1 MGVFLPILVSVLGVG
16 AVVGVVIWS
25 VRNKANLIKL
35 DIRENAPFIE
45 IDNSRLRFTN
55 GYAKGLVKSKM
66 PCKNG
71 TTRIEFYPI
80 DFEQGENKK
89 RPPLVPLIVKDEYLK
104 PKDGNYRQELR
115 TVGRLKTD
123 IQENLRDTD
132 IGIEFSKESQKAF
145 LQETFGN
152 FTKNGYDAIAEMITE
167 TSSLGMTKK
176 TIEEI
181 REKVRKFKEISEIEE
196 KEKGKN

>member
-176 TIEEI
+176 TIEEMK
-181 REKVRKFKEISEIEE
+181 EKVRKFKEISEIEE

>member
-25 VRNKANLIKL
+25 VKNKANLIKL
-35 DIRENAPFIE
+35 DIRENAPFIK
-45 IDNSRLRFTN
+45 IDKSRRMFTN
-55 GYAKGLVKSKM
+55 GYAFGLIKDM
-66 PCKNG
+66 IPCKNG

-80 DFEQGENKK
+80 DFKQGENKK
-89 RPPLVPLIVKDEYLK
+89 RPLLQVLIVKNEYLK
-104 PKDGNYRQELR
+104 IDQDRRFRIEYY

-123 IQENLRDTD
+123 IPENLRDTD

-152 FTKNGYDAIAEMITE
+152 FIKNGYDAIAEMITD

-181 REKVRKFKEISEIEE
+181 REKVRKFKEISEIENKEE
-196 KEKGKN
+196 KK